1 MEKPLRESSADFHAA
16 AQSILRLINS
26 APVYFAAFL
35 RYAAGFFFTVSAQ
48 PGQQT

>member
-1 MEKPLRESSADFHAA
+1 METPLRETSADFHAA
-16 AQSILRLINS
+16 AQSILRLIS
-26 APVYFAAFL
+26 PDPVYFAAFL

>member
-1 MEKPLRESSADFHAA
+1 MEKPLREPYSNFHAA
-16 AQSILRLINS
+16 ALSILSLINPD
-26 APVYFAAFL
+26 PVYFAAFL